1 MGFPSSPESR
11 RSSRWPHK
19 SVVCNSSS
27 RLESIFRK
35 HRLKQFLLVL
45 FFKASKKQLVQSEI
59 FWLGTRNG
67 WHSLL
72 LALRS
77 GVGSDR
83 GASSTCS
90 SPLWAL
96 HKTDALAIHPG
107 HLPPSVS
114 GVSDAVLKPYALLNS
129 CRILPSHP
137 ILDGPLRWSRM
148 PSRGEGGLPASCVGS
163 KYLHSPLSRVARR
176 ERPVMFWVM

>member
-1 MGFPSSPESR
+1 MGFPSSPESS
-11 RSSRWPHK
+11 RSSHWPHK
-19 SVVCNSSS
+19 SVVCNSPS

-35 HRLKQFLLVL
+35 HKTIPAYVIFFQVFKQ
-45 FFKASKKQLVQSEI
+45 QQVQSEI
-59 FWLGTRNG
+59 FRLGTRKG
-67 WHSLL
+67 WNTPP

-77 GVGSDR
+77 GAGSGR

-90 SPLWAL
+90 FPLWAL

-107 HLPPSVS
+107 HLPPSVC

-137 ILDGPLRWSRM
+137 ILGGPLRWSRT